1 VILAGTKCDLVPAT
15 LDEQSSIRSRQQ
27 LISLL
32 ERFRFVRGCV
42 RCSSKNLLNLDD
54 VFGEAQKAVLY
65 PYRPLIDVATNTLTK
80 KCQKALI
87 RIFRMF
93 DADCDGYLNSS
104 ELEAFQLFV
113 FHFPLVNKEVN
124 EWKRIV
130 SRNNPTQRVIQDGKF
145 TVAGFLAIFVI
156 FIDKRRLEVPWKV
169 LRKFGYTNDLELT
182 LPEDHLKSHELS
194 KADRRFL
201 ASLFHQFDREG
212 KGTLLGDEL
221 SEIFSIVSGCPLP
234 PWHPLRA
241 NKLLKGCF
249 SRPIFGRDGAGCPK
263 ANDDSDDVSI
273 FESGITIAS
282 GVSIPTLEDDLET
295 TTALSPMNF
304 FQWMGHWHMLNVIS
318 PNVTQAELFRLG
330 HVSNPEYSSWN
341 RRKKI
346 PVTMPSEELVVYIL
360 GSRGCGKSSLVNLLS
375 DWPLNPRVTK
385 PTANPETS
393 IAHTI
398 VRRRKKD
405 TKDETEE
412 VVVYITITEIPL
424 RLQRIQAIKHFKQK
438 RQCLVLFCFDSK
450 KSLADAIDMERE
462 LLDDNIARH
471 FLYVTKADLHSSEE
485 VTDSV
490 AIAQAHCEELDLE
503 PPTEVNT
510 FDATTFVRTRIL
522 KHLVQCG
529 LDETKILETLRSK
542 PHAEQK
548 RQEYI
553 KRRKMFWFAGLVTV
567 GVSVAVLWRNSK
579 TKESTSRWS
588 ILRWLF
594 PLNGDDDTVNSS
606 AVMIREE

>member
-80 KCQKALI
+80 KCQKALT

-93 DADCDGYLNSS
+93 DADCDGYLNSA

-113 FHFPLVNKEVN
+113 FQFPLVNREVN

-130 SRNNPTQRVIQDGKF
+130 SRNNPAQRVIHDGKF

-182 LPEDHLKSHELS
+182 LPQEHPKSIELS

-201 ASLFHQFDREG
+201 ASLFHQFDKEG
-212 KGTLLGDEL
+212 KGTLLGEEL

-263 ANDDSDDVSI
+263 ISDSSDDLSVS
-273 FESGITIAS
+273 ESGITISS
-282 GVSIPTLEDDLET
+282 GLSIPTLEDDLET
-295 TTALSPMNF
+295 PTTLSPMNF

-318 PNVTQAELFRLG
+318 PYIAQAELFRLG
-330 HVSNPEYSSWN
+330 HVSNPEYVSWN

-346 PVTMPSEELVVYIL
+346 PITMPSEELVVFIF
-360 GSRGCGKSSLVNLLS
+360 GSRGCGKSSLMNLLS
-375 DWPLNPRVTK
+375 DWPLNPRDTK
-385 PTANPETS
+385 PTTSPETS
-393 IAHTI
+393 IAHMT

-405 TKDETEE
+405 MKDETEE
-412 VVVYITITEIPL
+412 VVVYLTITEVPL
-424 RLQRIQAIKHFKQK
+424 KLERIQALKRFKQK
-438 RQCLVLFCFDSK
+438 RPCLVLFCFDSK
-450 KSLADAIDMERE
+450 TSLAHAIDIERE
-462 LLDDNIARH
+462 LLDDNVARH
-471 FLYVTKADLHSSEE
+471 FLYITKTDPSSSEE
-485 VTDSV
+485 SAD
-490 AIAQAHCEELDLE
+490 AIGVAQAHCEDLDLE
-503 PPTEVNT
+503 PPTVVNT

-529 LDETKILETLRSK
+529 LDETRILETLRSK
-542 PHAEQK
+542 PYAEQK
-548 RQEYI
+548 KQEYI
-553 KRRKMFWFAGLVTV
+553 KRRKIFWLAGLVTV
-567 GVSVAVLWRNSK
+567 GVSVAVMWRTSR
-579 TKESTSRWS
+579 TKESSPRWN

-594 PLNGDDDTVNSS
+594 RFNRDDDTVNS
-606 AVMIREE
+606 ATVMIREE